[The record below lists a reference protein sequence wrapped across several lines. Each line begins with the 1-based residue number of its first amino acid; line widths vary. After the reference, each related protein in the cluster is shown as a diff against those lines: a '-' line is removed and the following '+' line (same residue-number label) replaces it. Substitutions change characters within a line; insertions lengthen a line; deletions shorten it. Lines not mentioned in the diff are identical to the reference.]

1 MKLKHKGRKIYKTK
15 EKNYYG
21 KSPFGKFMSAVLTA
35 LLIGGIGF
43 IGYSAAEPIINYT
56 QHKGDKAEDEPVAAE
71 TTAYI
76 AVESQQASEPGATR
90 STEPYSDESPAGA
103 VLKASDLK
111 DAETLQSAISAL
123 PGDINIG
130 YIEVPLKSR
139 DGFLWYN
146 SSVQDAQAAGAVR
159 GTMSLD
165 EIVSVVENNGYK
177 AIAVVSAFEDSC
189 YPAVYHDAGYTTY
202 TDGAQWIDNEAD
214 AGGKPWMSPYSQ
226 KALDYLSEITAEISA
241 AGFDRMICSELVF
254 PPFRQSD
261 LELLGERYGRSDRCM
276 ALTSAANLM
285 YDRAMSNGVPM
296 QVEISAADILGGRGD
311 VLQPMLLS
319 ATNVIL
325 RVDVDELSRGV
336 SDGTTLYEFTGS
348 PGDMALK
355 AMTLTSEKLSEFNVS
370 IRLTG
375 SSLTAAQ
382 VRDAREE
389 IAEYGYDSF
398 IFG

>member
-1 MKLKHKGRKIYKTK
+1 MKRKHKGRKIYKTK

-21 KSPFGKFMSAVLTA
+21 KSPFGKFMSAVLTV

-56 QHKGDKAEDEPVAAE
+56 QHKGDKAEEETTAAE
-71 TTAYI
+71 TTSADEI
-76 AVESQQASEPGATR
+76 SQQDTESVRSPGAD
-90 STEPYSDESPAGA
+90 TEIVAAGA
-103 VLKASDLK
+103 ALKTSDLQSS
-111 DAETLQSAISAL
+111 ETLQAAISAL
-123 PGDINIG
+123 PTDMNIS
-130 YIEVPLKSR
+130 YIEIPLKSD
-139 DGFLWYN
+139 DGFLWYA
-146 SSVQDAQAAGAVR
+146 SSVYDAQAAGAVR

-177 AIAVVSAFEDSC
+177 AAAVISAFEDSRF
-189 YPAVYHDAGYTTY
+189 PALYYDAGYLTY
-202 TDGAQWIDNEAD
+202 ADGAQWIDNDAE

-226 KALDYLSEITAEISA
+226 KALDYLSEITGEISSS
-241 AGFDRMICSELVF
+241 GFDRLICSELVF

-285 YDRAMSNGVPM
+285 YDKAMSNGVSV
-296 QVEISAADILGGRGD
+296 QVEISAADILSGRGD

-325 RVDVDELSRGV
+325 RIDTDELSRGV
-336 SDGTTLYEFTGS
+336 SDGTALYEFTGS
-348 PGDMALK
+348 PGDTAIK
-355 AMTLTSEKLSEFNVS
+355 CITLTADKLSEFNVS

-375 SSLTAAQ
+375 SSLTVAQ
-382 VRDAREE
+382 IMDAREK

-398 IFG
+398 IIG

>member
-1 MKLKHKGRKIYKTK
+1 MKRKHKGRKIYKTK

-21 KSPFGKFMSAVLTA
+21 KSPFGKFMSAVLTVI
-35 LLIGGIGF
+35 LIGGIGF
-43 IGYSAAEPIINYT
+43 IGYSVAEPIINYT
-56 QHKGDKAEDEPVAAE
+56 QHKGDKAEDESAVTE
-71 TTAYI
+71 TTAYNDGEAQQPSDPE
-76 AVESQQASEPGATR
+76 AVR
-90 STEPYSDESPAGA
+90 STSPYPDGSVVGA
-103 VLKASDLK
+103 ALKTSDLK
-111 DAETLQSAISAL
+111 NTETLQSAISAL
-123 PGDINIG
+123 SGDINIS

-139 DGFLWYN
+139 DGFLWYG
-146 SSVQDAQAAGAVR
+146 SSVYDAQAAGAVR

-177 AIAVVSAFEDSC
+177 AAAVISAFEDSC
-189 YPAVYHDAGYTTY
+189 FPAAYYDAGYLTY
-202 TDGAQWIDNEAD
+202 ADGLQWIDNEAE
-214 AGGKPWMSPYSQ
+214 AGGKLWMSPYSQ

-241 AGFDRMICSELVF
+241 AGFDRIICSELVF

-285 YDRAMSNGVPM
+285 YDRAMSNGISM
-296 QVEISAADILGGRGD
+296 QVEISAGDILSGRGD

-325 RVDVDELSRGV
+325 RVDIDELSSGI
-336 SDGTTLYEFTGS
+336 SDGTTLYEFKGS

-355 AMTLTSEKLSEFNVS
+355 CMTLTAEKLSEFNVS

-382 VRDAREE
+382 VRDAREK
-389 IAEYGYDSF
+389 IAEYGYNSF
-398 IFG
+398 IVG